1 MIAYPYHVGGGTEL
15 DIEEAQE
22 LLYEDG
28 YRDLSPEGYLDAM
41 TRLRAQGRKLP
52 NPSLRAQARNLAK
65 RVETAVKPTIDFTR
79 SQIPWH
85 ESSLGTAHRVALLP
99 DNPHFRRDV
108 NAVRR
113 VLAIPAGQVRSSP
126 EDSVWSKLTE
136 SEGLILEGD
145 FLSRTADKVLARRW
159 MSQHQNAFD
168 DRGPDQF
175 ADGLTEAALASAQES
190 AAEDLSAIT
199 DPDWLQT
206 IPARHT
212 SCPWHEGLPLHHAA
226 ARLLER
232 HRLPEHLCY
241 WVMIYILTAREE
253 DICDLNA
260 TKVSV
265 IHGPG
270 EVRVAQPEHAVAVVV
285 EGIDEFTTREDWD
298 RIWRDPIKPQQELF
312 WEKRGQRPQGRRGL
326 GLERLKQA
334 LLLYEAWIDT
344 EGAGNRSVEAA
355 LKNLQNKGTIWDN
368 ADMETARRAIKDL
381 DDLLRPG

>member
-1 MIAYPYHVGGGTEL
+1 MGGGTEL
-15 DIEEAQE
+15 DIKEA
-22 LLYEDG
+22 LDILYGEGSRNID
-28 YRDLSPEGYLDAM
+28 PEGYLDAI
-41 TRLRAQGRKLP
+41 TRLRDQDP
-52 NPSLRAQARNLAK
+52 NLAK
-65 RVETAVKPTIDFTR
+65 RVETAIKPTLDEKVFTR
-79 SQIPWH
+79 SQISWH

-126 EDSVWSKLTE
+126 EDSVWSKLAE
-136 SEGLILEGD
+136 SEGLILKGD
-145 FLSRTADKVLARRW
+145 SLSRTADRVLARRW
-159 MSQHQNAFD
+159 MRQHLNAFD
-168 DRGPDQF
+168 GRDPDQF
-175 ADGLTEAALASAQES
+175 ADGLTEAALAAARDS

-212 SCPWHEGLPLHHAA
+212 SCPWHEGLPLHRAA

-241 WVMIYILTAREE
+241 WVMIYILTARKE
-253 DICDLNA
+253 DICNLKA

-270 EVRVAQPEHAVAVVV
+270 EVRVAQPEHTFAVVV
-285 EGIDEFTTREDWD
+285 EGIDEFTTREDWN
-298 RIWRDPIKPQQELF
+298 RIWRDRVRPQQALF
-312 WEKRGQRPQGRRGL
+312 WEQRGQRPQGRRGPD
-326 GLERLKQA
+326 LERLKQA
-334 LLLYEAWIDT
+334 LPLYEAWIDT

-355 LKNLQNKGTIWDN
+355 LETIRSKGTTWDD
-368 ADMETARRAIKDL
+368 ADMETARRVIRDL
-381 DDLLRPG
+381 DDLLQPG